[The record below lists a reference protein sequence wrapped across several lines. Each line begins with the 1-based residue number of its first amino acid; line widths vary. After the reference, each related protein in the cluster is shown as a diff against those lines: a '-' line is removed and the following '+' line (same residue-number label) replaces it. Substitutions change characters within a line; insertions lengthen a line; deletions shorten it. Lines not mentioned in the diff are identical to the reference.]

1 MKTEEEEKQY
11 AKEKVVERL
20 ITGVKEQ
27 TKKNERIKF
36 NTDAWRKQNSTIME
50 MLKQEYGG
58 KN

>member
-36 NTDAWRKQNSTIME
+36 NRSMDPIIME
-50 MLKQEYGG
+50 MLKQEFGS
-58 KN
+58 KK